1 MPYSSGWSSTYYV
14 FQTILQFQGYRL
26 VVIRLETYRDYAA
39 TDTGHSVYNK
49 INFCNWVAALVDGE
63 QVRTRTLQDSSGD
76 RKGNAI
82 RKEDSKLS

>member
-1 MPYSSGWSSTYYV
+1 MPYSPGWSSTYYV

-26 VVIRLETYRDYAA
+26 VETRLETYRAYAA
-39 TDTGHSVYNK
+39 TDTGHSMYN

-63 QVRTRTLQDSSGD
+63 QVRTRTASSGE

-82 RKEDSKLS
+82 RKEDSKIS